1 MSFLLGRV
9 RRTPNASHRL
19 VHPASYGCGVLGS
32 EDLSLTTTFQIDE
45 VEETIN
51 KLTVDA
57 PMVMRSVK
65 TRTAARIM
73 VERFREATEMLAE
86 NVRASF

>member
-1 MSFLLGRV
+1 M
-9 RRTPNASHRL
+9 
-19 VHPASYGCGVLGS
+19 
-32 EDLSLTTTFQIDE
+32 
-45 VEETIN
+45 EETIN
-51 KLTVDA
+51 RLTIDA

-86 NVRASF
+86 NVSMHIGLFLSPPFLFGFLAGYFASVLSYLLFRLSSRVLWSFLLCLSL